1 MKKKT
6 NKKKEKIKKTIKCKN
21 EKETWKSKKKKTS
34 KTGGKQKADVP
45 VKKGK

>member
-1 MKKKT
+1 MKRKH
-6 NKKKEKIKKTIKCKN
+6 EKVR
-21 EKETWKSKKKKTS
+21 KKTS